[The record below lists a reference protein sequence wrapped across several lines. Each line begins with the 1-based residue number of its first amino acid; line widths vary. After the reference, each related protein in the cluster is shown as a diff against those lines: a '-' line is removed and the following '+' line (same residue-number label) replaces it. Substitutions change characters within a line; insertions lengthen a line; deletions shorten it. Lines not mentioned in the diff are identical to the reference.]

1 VNPSK
6 LIKHVTFSEKISKKR
21 YKPRNLVF
29 DDTKLSNSQQKIFK
43 KFQRSDSLKFRSQH
57 SIDANSMDLSQLQQF
72 GIFESSEYE
81 SSDDED
87 EITLTV
93 NIKC

>member
-1 VNPSK
+1 
-6 LIKHVTFSEKISKKR
+6 
-21 YKPRNLVF
+21 
-29 DDTKLSNSQQKIFK
+29 
-43 KFQRSDSLKFRSQH
+43 
-57 SIDANSMDLSQLQQF
+57 MDLSQLQQF